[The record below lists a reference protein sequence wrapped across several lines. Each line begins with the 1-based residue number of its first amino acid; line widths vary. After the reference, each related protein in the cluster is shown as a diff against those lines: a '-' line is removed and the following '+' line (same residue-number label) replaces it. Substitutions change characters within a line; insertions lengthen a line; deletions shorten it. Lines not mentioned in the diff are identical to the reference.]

1 MGEKREEMPMPET
14 MTVRERREVA
24 PFRAVELRYFGHL
37 HLVQG
42 AAWGVEIEGDP
53 EVMAR
58 VHARVAAD
66 TLVLEI
72 GETWLER
79 LTSGVLLVANR
90 PLHYH
95 VTTPDL
101 DRVAVSGTGKVSAD
115 GVRTTRLE
123 VAASGTADMHLAGLD
138 CDELAATISGR
149 GSFELGGRTERLF
162 VRVSGSGDVD
172 AAELACHEAE
182 VRISGQGN
190 ATLRV
195 RDRLDVRLS
204 GVGQVRF
211 HGDPTVTQRISGA
224 GSVQKASSG

>member
-1 MGEKREEMPMPET
+1 MSET
-14 MTVRERREVA
+14 LTVRETRDVA
-24 PFRAVELRYFGHL
+24 PFRAVELRYFGQLHL
-37 HLVQG
+37 HQG
-42 AAWGVEIEGDP
+42 PDTKVEIEGDP
-53 EVMAR
+53 DVLAK
-58 VHARVAAD
+58 VQTRVAGEM
-66 TLVLEI
+66 LVLEI

-79 LTSGVLLVANR
+79 LTSGVLLVAHR

-101 DRVAVSGTGKVSAD
+101 ERIAVSGTGKVDAA
-115 GVRTTRLE
+115 GVRADRLE
-123 VAASGTADMHLAGLD
+123 VVVSGTADVALAGLT

-149 GSFELGGRTERLF
+149 GTFELAGRSDRLQ

-172 AAELACHEAE
+172 AGELAVAEAE

-204 GVGQVRF
+204 GVGQVRY

-224 GSVQKASSG
+224 GSVTQASRG